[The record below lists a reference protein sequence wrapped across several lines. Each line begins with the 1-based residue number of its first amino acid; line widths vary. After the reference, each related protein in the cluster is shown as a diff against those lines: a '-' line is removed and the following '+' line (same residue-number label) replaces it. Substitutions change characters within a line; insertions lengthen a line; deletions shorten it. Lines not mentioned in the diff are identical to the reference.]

1 MPGLQAHSPAMG
13 QKDGE
18 KWTAA
23 VGLQPTAP
31 QSDRLLV
38 HKESVMTTQQLILS
52 LVLATMVFSVALE
65 LKVDDFRR
73 VAQTPKAVICGLI
86 PQFILL
92 PVGTWLA
99 TLALDLPPNVEA
111 AMILV
116 AACPGGSLSNV
127 ITHLGRGN
135 AALSVSVSA
144 VASLIALVATPFNFS
159 WMVAANPATAS
170 WLKKLDIDP
179 SGIWISLFVLLAL
192 PMALGLLV
200 SHKLPALTAR
210 IQKPLG
216 NFSLVAL
223 LAFIVIG
230 LIKERQLLTLG
241 LLPML
246 AIVIAHNASG
256 LFFGWATSKAMG
268 VSERD
273 RRAVMIEGGMQ
284 NSGLALGII
293 AVQFNSDL
301 GMVIIASLWGMWHI
315 VSGLLLVWFWRRK
328 DARSAH

>member
-1 MPGLQAHSPAMG
+1 M
-13 QKDGE
+13 
-18 KWTAA
+18 TA
-23 VGLQPTAP
+23 
-31 QSDRLLV
+31 
-38 HKESVMTTQQLILS
+38 QQLILS

-65 LKVDDFRR
+65 LKIDDFRR
-73 VAQTPKAVICGLI
+73 VAQTPRAVVCGLI

-92 PVGTWLA
+92 PVGTWAA
-99 TLALDLPPNVEA
+99 TMVLDLPPNVEA

-116 AACPGGSLSNV
+116 ASCPGGSLSNV
-127 ITHLGRGN
+127 ITHFGRGN
-135 AALSVSVSA
+135 TALSVSVSA

-159 WMVAANPATAS
+159 WMVAANPATAG
-170 WLKKLDIDP
+170 WLRRLDIDP
-179 SGIWISLFVLLAL
+179 SGIWISLLLLLAV
-192 PMALGLLV
+192 PMTLGLLF
-200 SHKLPALTAR
+200 SHKLPGLTAR
-210 IQKPLG
+210 IQKPLA

-223 LAFIVIG
+223 LAFIVLG

-246 AIVIAHNASG
+246 GIVILHNASG
-256 LFFGWATSKAMG
+256 LLFGYLTSLAMK

-301 GMVIIASLWGMWHI
+301 GMVIIASLWGIWHI
-315 VSGLLLVWFWRRK
+315 VSGLSCALWWRRK
-328 DARSAH
+328 DARSAAPA